1 MTRPGEC
8 ASQSVATGRV
18 CSPESPVD
26 ERATD
31 GGTNTQRR
39 QRRRKN
45 VQQPSTIN
53 HQPPLLSR
61 GGLVAI
67 LDVGAAR
74 GEIAIQ
80 GVFGGGV
87 VCAKLFGQRA

>member
-1 MTRPGEC
+1 MTRPGESC
-8 ASQSVATGRV
+8 FAKFATGRV

-53 HQPPLLSR
+53 HQPPLSYLEAAWLR
-61 GGLVAI
+61 YWIYALR
-67 LDVGAAR
+67 AAR
-74 GEIAIQ
+74 
-80 GVFGGGV
+80 
-87 VCAKLFGQRA
+87 